1 MSASP
6 VFSSAATGRHFI
18 FSPPSSPRS
27 PAEKTAEEIANQ
39 ETIKRT
45 AKILAQVGAIPKLA
59 AVVPASRLEV
69 RPAPEMV
76 SSGIPQLDALTGGL
90 ARGCLTEI
98 CGTASSG
105 RTSVLLFALARAT
118 QRGEVCALVDSS
130 DAFDPAS
137 AAAAGMEMSRLLWV
151 RCGEK
156 YHSRKSA
163 ARTGC
168 GKTGDSDRA
177 MPSCIPHDSARAM
190 PSCDSYQGM
199 LSGIP
204 QGFRKGHDFRA
215 CPERSR
221 MGTVRFAQSSPA
233 LAAEGRRA
241 LQRGKFSWKNPAAQP
256 WESQLEQMLKV
267 TDLLLQSNG
276 FGMIA
281 LDLGDVPVSS
291 ARRIPLASWF
301 RFRRAVEHTPTALLV
316 LDQQPI
322 AGSCSS
328 VLVKVS
334 GIRYQVSGKKLS
346 AVSSELSGNPPVHSE
361 LPHSELPHSELLDQ
375 FEITAELLRSR
386 LERKLERKP
395 VQSTAS
401 FKSRAAWA
409 E

>member
-6 VFSSAATGRHFI
+6 IFSSAAMGRSFI
-18 FSPPSSPRS
+18 FSPRSSPLRS
-27 PAEKTAEEIANQ
+27 NADSIAEKTVE
-39 ETIKRT
+39 KT
-45 AKILAQVGAIPKLA
+45 AKKTAEILAHVGAISSLA
-59 AVVPASRLEV
+59 AVVPASRLDL
-69 RPAPEMV
+69 RLAPEMV
-76 SSGIPQLDALTGGL
+76 SSGIPQLDLLTGGI

-118 QRGEVCALVDSS
+118 QRGEVCALVDAS

-156 YHSRKSA
+156 YPSRKNPST
-163 ARTGC
+163 ARRAGC
-168 GKTGDSDRA
+168 AKTDTYQGLS
-177 MPSCIPHDSARAM
+177 SS
-190 PSCDSYQGM
+190 DSYQGM
-199 LSGIP
+199 PDSYQGMPSGMP
-204 QGFRKGHDFRA
+204 QIAEKRFGF
-215 CPERSR
+215 SR
-221 MGTVRFAQSSPA
+221 
-233 LAAEGRRA
+233 
-241 LQRGKFSWKNPAAQP
+241 
-256 WESQLEQMLKV
+256 WESQLGQMLKV

-281 LDLGDVPVSS
+281 LDLGDVPVAS

-301 RFRRAVEHTPTALLV
+301 RFRRAIEHTPTALLV
-316 LDQQPI
+316 LEQQPI

-334 GIRYQVSGKKLS
+334 GARSQVSGKWLS
-346 AVSSELSGNPPVHSE
+346 AVRSQLSENRVSHL
-361 LPHSELPHSELLDQ
+361 ELPHSELLDQ

-386 LERKLERKP
+386 LERNSERKP

-401 FKSRAAWA
+401 FKSRSAWA
-409 E
+409 G

>member
-6 VFSSAATGRHFI
+6 IFSSAAMGRSFI
-18 FSPPSSPRS
+18 FSPRSSPPRS
-27 PAEKTAEEIANQ
+27 NADSIAEKTVE
-39 ETIKRT
+39 KT
-45 AKILAQVGAIPKLA
+45 AKKTAEILAHVGANSSLA
-59 AVVPASRLEV
+59 AVVPASRLDLH
-69 RPAPEMV
+69 PAPEMV
-76 SSGIPQLDALTGGL
+76 SSGIPQLDLLTGGL

-118 QRGEVCALVDSS
+118 QRGEVCALVDAS

-156 YHSRKSA
+156 YPSRKHSSA
-163 ARTGC
+163 ARRAGC
-168 GKTGDSDRA
+168 AKTDDSCQGIPSGDLYQS
-177 MPSCIPHDSARAM
+177 MP
-190 PSCDSYQGM
+190 DSYQGM
-199 LSGIP
+199 PSGIP
-204 QGFRKGHDFRA
+204 QVAKKNSGF
-215 CPERSR
+215 SR
-221 MGTVRFAQSSPA
+221 
-233 LAAEGRRA
+233 
-241 LQRGKFSWKNPAAQP
+241 
-256 WESQLEQMLKV
+256 WESHLGQMLKV

-281 LDLGDVPVSS
+281 LDLGDVPVAS

-301 RFRRAVEHTPTALLV
+301 RFRRAIEHTPTALLV
-316 LDQQPI
+316 LEQQPI

-334 GIRYQVSGKKLS
+334 GARSQVSGKGLS
-346 AVSSELSGNPPVHSE
+346 AVGSQLSENRASHL
-361 LPHSELPHSELLDQ
+361 ELPHSELLDQ
-375 FEITAELLRSR
+375 FEITTELLRSR
-386 LERKLERKP
+386 LERNSERKP

-409 E
+409 G

>member
-6 VFSSAATGRHFI
+6 IFSSAAMGRSFI
-18 FSPPSSPRS
+18 FSPRSSPPRS
-27 PAEKTAEEIANQ
+27 NADSIAEKTVE
-39 ETIKRT
+39 KT
-45 AKILAQVGAIPKLA
+45 AKKTAEILAHVGAISRLA
-59 AVVPASRLEV
+59 AVVPASRLDL
-69 RPAPEMV
+69 RLAPEMV
-76 SSGIPQLDALTGGL
+76 SSGIPQLDLLTGGI

-118 QRGEVCALVDSS
+118 QRGEVCALVDAS

-156 YHSRKSA
+156 YPSRKHSSA
-163 ARTGC
+163 ARRAGC
-168 GKTGDSDRA
+168 AKTSDS
-177 MPSCIPHDSARAM
+177 C
-190 PSCDSYQGM
+190 QGTP
-199 LSGIP
+199 SGIP
-204 QGFRKGHDFRA
+204 QVAEKKFGF
-215 CPERSR
+215 SR
-221 MGTVRFAQSSPA
+221 
-233 LAAEGRRA
+233 
-241 LQRGKFSWKNPAAQP
+241 
-256 WESQLEQMLKV
+256 WESQLGQMLKV

-281 LDLGDVPVSS
+281 LDLGDVPVPS

-301 RFRRAVEHTPTALLV
+301 RFRRAIEHTPTALLV
-316 LDQQPI
+316 LEQQPI

-334 GIRYQVSGKKLS
+334 GARSQVAGKGLS
-346 AVSSELSGNPPVHSE
+346 AVSSQLSGNRASY
-361 LPHSELPHSELLDQ
+361 LELPHSELLDQ

-386 LERKLERKP
+386 LERNSERKP

-401 FKSRAAWA
+401 FKSRAAWTG
-409 E
+409 

>member
-6 VFSSAATGRHFI
+6 IFSSAAIGRSFI
-18 FSPPSSPRS
+18 FSPRSSLRS
-27 PAEKTAEEIANQ
+27 NVDAIAKKTAE
-39 ETIKRT
+39 
-45 AKILAQVGAIPKLA
+45 ILAHVGAISKLA
-59 AVVPASRLEV
+59 AVVPASRLDV

-76 SSGIPQLDALTGGL
+76 SSGIPQLDSLTGGL

-105 RTSVLLFALARAT
+105 KTSVLLLALARAT
-118 QRGEVCALVDSS
+118 QRGEVCALVDAS

-156 YHSRKSA
+156 YPSRKHPSA
-163 ARTGC
+163 ARRAGC
-168 GKTGDSDRA
+168 AKTDTYQS
-177 MPSCIPHDSARAM
+177 MPSS
-190 PSCDSYQGM
+190 DSYQGM
-199 LSGIP
+199 PSGMP
-204 QGFRKGHDFRA
+204 QVAEKKFGFRR
-215 CPERSR
+215 
-221 MGTVRFAQSSPA
+221 
-233 LAAEGRRA
+233 
-241 LQRGKFSWKNPAAQP
+241 
-256 WESQLEQMLKV
+256 WETQLGQMLKV

-281 LDLGDVPVSS
+281 LDLGDVPVPS

-301 RFRRAVEHTPTALLV
+301 RFRRAIENTPTALLV
-316 LDQQPI
+316 LEQQPI

-334 GIRYQVSGKKLS
+334 GARSQVSGNRLS
-346 AVSSELSGNPPVHSE
+346 HSE
-361 LPHSELPHSELLDQ
+361 LAHSELLDQ

-386 LERKLERKP
+386 LERKP
-395 VQSTAS
+395 VQSTAR

-409 E
+409 G